1 MEKVDLEYMHRY
13 GTLLTPIVEVAALLG
28 VNELQLQEEMDNRNS
43 PIRKAYMKG
52 LAETGEEL
60 RSQMIEAVHAGSPS
74 ATEQAVTA
82 LHHCYKDL

>member
-74 ATEQAVTA
+74 ATEQALTA

>member
-1 MEKVDLEYMHRY
+1 MEEVNIEYMHKY

-28 VNELQLQEEMDNRNS
+28 VDELQLQEEMDNRNS

-74 ATEQAVTA
+74 ATEQALTA

>member
-1 MEKVDLEYMHRY
+1 MEEVDLEYMHRY

-28 VNELQLQEEMDNRNS
+28 VDELQLQEEMDNRNS

-74 ATEQAVTA
+74 ATEQALTA

>member
-1 MEKVDLEYMHRY
+1 MEEVDLEYMHKY

-28 VNELQLQEEMDNRNS
+28 VDELQLLEEMENHNS

-74 ATEQAVTA
+74 ATEQALTA

>member
-1 MEKVDLEYMHRY
+1 MEEVDIERMHKY
-13 GTLLTPIVEVAALLG
+13 GRLLTPIVEIAALLG

-60 RSQMIEAVHAGSPS
+60 RTQMIEAVHAGSPS
-74 ATEQAVTA
+74 ATEQALTS
-82 LHHCYKDL
+82 LLHCYKDL

>member
-1 MEKVDLEYMHRY
+1 MEEVDIERMHKY
-13 GTLLTPIVEVAALLG
+13 GRLLTPIVEIAALLG
-28 VNELQLQEEMDNRNS
+28 VNELQLQEEIDNRNS

-74 ATEQAVTA
+74 ATEQALTA

>member
-1 MEKVDLEYMHRY
+1 MEEVDLEYMHRY

-28 VNELQLQEEMDNRNS
+28 VNELQLLEEIENHNS
-43 PIRKAYMKG
+43 PIRKAYMRG

-74 ATEQAVTA
+74 ATEQALTA
-82 LHHCYKDL
+82 LYHCYKDL